1 MSKRRRRR
9 EGGYTPP
16 RYTPEYAP
24 VWRFKARPL
33 IGPLPPYRGSVYT
46 RPSAP
51 YALDHPA
58 RTRTVRPLIR
68 TVLTDT
74 HPRNQTR
81 AGLNVSRRAVL
92 RGRTPV
98 NPWDPASFHSSG
110 PLYERNFICA
120 RRSIRREVL
129 FALNAT
135 GRGAGAP
142 RRRTQESKV
151 RC

>member
-1 MSKRRRRR
+1 VSRRRNRVK
-9 EGGYTPP
+9 GGYTPP
-16 RYTPEYAP
+16 LQPPSYAP
-24 VWRFKARPL
+24 VHRYKPRAYLTPL
-33 IGPLPPYRGSVYT
+33 YPYRGSVFP
-46 RPSAP
+46 PSSASP
-51 YALDHPA
+51 TLDHPA
-58 RTRTVRPLIR
+58 RPRTVRRLIR

-81 AGLNVSRRAVL
+81 AHLNVSRRAVL
-92 RGRTPV
+92 RSRTPHD
-98 NPWDPASFHSSG
+98 PWSADRLVSSG

-129 FALNAT
+129 FALKAT

-142 RRRTQESKV
+142 RRRTEESKV

>member
-1 MSKRRRRR
+1 MSRRRKR
-9 EGGYTPP
+9 ERGGYSPP
-16 RYTPEYAP
+16 PEYRSTLP
-24 VWRFKARPL
+24 VSRYKPRAYLTPL
-33 IGPLPPYRGSVYT
+33 YPYRGSVFT
-46 RPSAP
+46 PSSASP
-51 YALDHPA
+51 TLDHPA
-58 RTRTVRPLIR
+58 RPRTVRPLIR

-81 AGLNVSRRAVL
+81 AHLNVSRRAVF

-98 NPWDPASFHSSG
+98 NPWDPDSFHSSG

-129 FALNAT
+129 FALKAT

-142 RRRTQESKV
+142 RRRTEESKV